1 MPMCR
6 RTSDIWK
13 PDDGPS
19 SLRPQ
24 LLTISNLDAEPVG
37 DPDAGSRKAEPND
50 RRRELLRPFDS
61 RPCFVK
67 TVLRLL
73 SRSR

>member
-6 RTSDIWK
+6 RTSDTWK
-13 PDDGPS
+13 PDDGPN

-24 LLTISNLDAEPVG
+24 LLTISKLDAEAVG
-37 DPDAGSRKAEPND
+37 DPVAGSHKAEPNE
-50 RRRELLRPFDS
+50 RRRELLRPFDR
-61 RPCFVK
+61 RPCFVN